1 MLEKETTV
9 NQTPEKPSSEFDR
22 KKIGLKVVDG
32 LLLLDDKPDVIMVAH
47 PNGGGIEVVLKEDDA
62 DDEDGEDGE
71 GILGVTEE
79 ETIMYVD
86 PNGNVTESK

>member
-62 DDEDGEDGE
+62 DDEDGE

>member
-1 MLEKETTV
+1 MTEKETTG
-9 NQTPEKPSSEFDR
+9 NQTTETPSSESNR
-22 KKIGLKVVDG
+22 KKIGLKAVNGVW
-32 LLLLDDKPDVIMVAH
+32 LPKEPEFIMVVH
-47 PNGGGIEVVLKEDDA
+47 PDGGGIEVVPKEDKA
-62 DDEDGEDGE
+62 DDEEDENEGE